1 MATKGTVVLYFSRL
15 GAPLRAHQKA
25 LLKADAKAIA
35 RLKQYYF
42 EEQYDALKHY
52 ASPIYFVPDDTLL
65 LDEAQSLGIQSPKDL
80 YGGVVPY
87 PFVKTKSI
95 THPLVGET
103 ADQPGGWS
111 FQFADRVRN
120 IVLPGYTV
128 FGFNDARVAAE
139 RVLPHGPI
147 RIKRSTEAGGRGQ
160 TLIATVEELE
170 AVLEEMSTD
179 EIANYGLVLEE
190 NLDQVTTLSIGHII
204 FDNIRFTYHGRQQS
218 RRTTMGSRL
227 MAVPILSVSAE
238 HGTRSITFQ

>member
-128 FGFNDARVAAE
+128 FGFNDAV
-139 RVLPHGPI
+139 
-147 RIKRSTEAGGRGQ
+147 S
-160 TLIATVEELE
+160 
-170 AVLEEMSTD
+170 
-179 EIANYGLVLEE
+179 
-190 NLDQVTTLSIGHII
+190 
-204 FDNIRFTYHGRQQS
+204 RQSVCSRMAQS
-218 RRTTMGSRL
+218 
-227 MAVPILSVSAE
+227 A
-238 HGTRSITFQ
+238 